1 MEMKLD
7 VTLVNGA
14 GKEISEDVL
23 FAAIQDKLF
32 ETTIEDDS
40 GVIWSFFRVAKAD

>member
-1 MEMKLD
+1 MDMTLD
-7 VTLVNGA
+7 VTLVSGTGA
-14 GKEISEDVL
+14 EIPEDVL
-23 FAAIQDKLF
+23 FSAIQDKLF